1 MKLSKTTKAA
11 AFMYLLAIFFLA
23 LAFFG
28 SQGRVIV
35 AIRGDYNLSFFFWG
49 MVILLFGSALVFYRI
64 GFQRGE
70 GKNLA
75 EVTRLQAVL
84 AQREAEL
91 SERNRELDEIER
103 LVERK
108 SSQLSSVAG
117 KLGDR
122 ERRLKRIKE
131 ILGVE
136 ES

>member
-1 MKLSKTTKAA
+1 MTLSRTTKAA
-11 AFMYLLAIFFLA
+11 AFMYLLAGFFLA

-28 SQGRVIV
+28 SEGKVI
-35 AIRGDYNLSFFFWG
+35 ADIRGDHNLSFFFWG
-49 MVILLFGSALVFYRI
+49 MVILLLGSALVFYRA
-64 GFQRGE
+64 GLQRGE
-70 GKNLA
+70 GKNRA
-75 EVTRLQAVL
+75 EVTRLQTVL

-91 SERNRELDEIER
+91 SERDRELDEIER